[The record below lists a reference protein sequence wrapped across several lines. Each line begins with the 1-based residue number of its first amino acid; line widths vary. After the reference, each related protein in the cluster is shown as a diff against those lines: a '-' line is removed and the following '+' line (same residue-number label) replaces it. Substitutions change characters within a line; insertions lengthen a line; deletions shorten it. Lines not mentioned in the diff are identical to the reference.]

1 MVFAGGAV
9 AGLATLAA
17 GNEPEYPS
25 IDEFLPG
32 PILFAGTP
40 FAINRLILVRLIAT
54 LILVT
59 VLCVTAKRAKVI
71 PGRWQ
76 STVEFGLDFVRNSIV
91 YEVMGEERGKRYVT
105 LITTIFFSIF
115 FFNFCEVIPGLDIA
129 ATATIAM
136 PLMFAIWSLISY
148 WSAGIR
154 TRGLGGFLK
163 AELFPAGIPWP
174 IYILLAPINLLEIT
188 IVRPFSLTI
197 RLFANMVSGY
207 LLLGLCFAATQFFVL
222 DAVNKALMPLGILTL
237 GCALMMTLFE
247 ILVAGLQAFIFAV
260 LTTAYISMSM
270 PDTVSAEAPEK
281 ANAIAAAVEA
291 DPVLATATA
300 AAATA

>member
-1 MVFAGGAV
+1 MVFAGGTV
-9 AGLATLAA
+9 AGAATLAA

-25 IDEFLPG
+25 INEFLPD

-40 FAINRLILVRLIAT
+40 FAINRIVLVRLVAT
-54 LILVT
+54 AILVIA
-59 VLCVTAKRAKVI
+59 LCVTAKRAKIV

-76 STVEFGLDFVRNSIV
+76 GAVEYGLDFVRDSIV
-91 YEVMGEERGKRYVT
+91 YEVMGEERGKKYVT

-115 FFNFCEVIPGLDIA
+115 FFNFCEVIPGMDIA

-136 PLMFAIWSLISY
+136 PLIFAIWSLISY

-222 DAVNKALMPLGILTL
+222 DAVNKALMPLGLLTL
-237 GCALMMTLFE
+237 AGAILMTLFE

-270 PDTVSAEAPEK
+270 PDEVSAEDPEK
-281 ANAIAAAVEA
+281 ASALQAAVEA
-291 DPVLATATA
+291 DPVLSSAPA
-300 AAATA
+300 AALA